1 MMITMQTGGLTH
13 MLSTLH
19 SDKNLVV
26 IVVKK
31 YYWTNY
37 ASLVKSLTLK
47 DVTFLLAKFVS
58 ATKTVTT
65 LVDVTQI
72 VMILYREARGGQ
84 SK

>member
-1 MMITMQTGGLTH
+1 MQTGGLTH

-37 ASLVKSLTLK
+37 ASLVKL
-47 DVTFLLAKFVS
+47 
-58 ATKTVTT
+58 
-65 LVDVTQI
+65 
-72 VMILYREARGGQ
+72 
-84 SK
+84 